1 MRVCA
6 KRVAT
11 VPDYNTTLSMTSPV
25 LLCSNTFWSI
35 YNFRRG
41 PIAALLAAGHPVHVA
56 APDDAFATQ
65 LAEMGCV
72 VHRVPMAAKGQN
84 PLQDLGLMWRLFR
97 LYRQVRP
104 AVIFHY
110 TIKPNIYGSI
120 AARLA
125 RIPCV
130 SMTTGLGYVFIRESL
145 TTRLARQLY
154 RVAFRHT
161 LENWFLNAEDH
172 RAFVEGG
179 LVAIDKTR
187 LLPGEGVDLAHF
199 AKAPWPT
206 SNAPADAPPEPMRFL
221 LIARLLRDKG
231 VLEYVEA
238 ARALRAEMPHLT
250 FQMLG
255 ATDVENPTAVTRSE
269 VDAWQREGVVEYLG
283 TTRDVRPII
292 ANAHCVVLPSY
303 REGLSRTLLEASAMG
318 RPLIAS
324 DVPGCRDV
332 IDDGATG
339 RLVRARDAAALTACL
354 RDMAQLP
361 ASQLVRMGDAGRAK
375 VAREF
380 DEHVVIAEYFRILGS
395 LPASC

>member
-1 MRVCA
+1 M
-6 KRVAT
+6 AT
-11 VPDYNTTLSMTSPV
+11 SMASPV

-56 APDDAFATQ
+56 APDDEFAAR

-72 VHRVPMAAKGQN
+72 VHCVPMAAKGQN
-84 PLQDLGLMWRLFR
+84 PVQDLGLMWRLYR
-97 LYRQVRP
+97 LYRKVRP
-104 AVIFHY
+104 AVVFHY

-120 AARLA
+120 AAHFA
-125 RIPCV
+125 RIPAV

-161 LENWFLNAEDH
+161 LENWFLNVEDH
-172 RAFVEGG
+172 RAFVDGG
-179 LVAIDKTR
+179 LVALAKTR

-199 AKAPWPT
+199 AKAPWPASDT
-206 SNAPADAPPEPMRFL
+206 SPDQAPSPMRFL

-238 ARALRAEMPHLT
+238 ARTLRAQMPHVT
-250 FQMLG
+250 FQILG
-255 ATDVENPTAVTRSE
+255 AADVENPTAISRSE
-269 VDAWQREGVVEYLG
+269 VEAWQREGIVEYLG
-283 TTRDVRPII
+283 TTSDVRPLI

-332 IDDGATG
+332 IDNGVTG
-339 RLVRARDAAALTACL
+339 HLVPARDAAALTACL
-354 RDMAQLP
+354 RAVAGTSSAALAQ
-361 ASQLVRMGDAGRAK
+361 MGDAGRAK

>member
-1 MRVCA
+1 M
-6 KRVAT
+6 
-11 VPDYNTTLSMTSPV
+11 TTPV

-41 PIAALLAAGHPVHVA
+41 PIAAMLAAGHPVHVA
-56 APDDAFATQ
+56 APADAFAEK
-65 LAEMGCV
+65 LASMGCV
-72 VHRVPMAAKGQN
+72 VHVVPMAAKGQN
-84 PLQDLGLMWRLFR
+84 PLQDLALMWRLYR

-120 AARLA
+120 AAHLA
-125 RIPCV
+125 RIPSV

-161 LENWFLNAEDH
+161 RENWFLNAEDH
-172 RAFVEGG
+172 RAFVQHG
-179 LVAIDKTR
+179 LVALGKTR

-199 AKAPWPT
+199 AKAPWPR
-206 SNAPADAPPEPMRFL
+206 AHVADAADAADAPPSPMRFL

-238 ARALRAEMPHLT
+238 ARALRTAMPHVTCQL
-250 FQMLG
+250 LG
-255 ATDVENPTAVTRSE
+255 AADVENPTAITRGE
-269 VDAWQREGVVEYLG
+269 VEAWQREGVIEYLG
-283 TTRDVRPII
+283 TTDDVRPCI

-318 RPLIAS
+318 RPLIAT

-332 IDDGATG
+332 IDDGVTG
-339 RLVRARDAAALTACL
+339 RLVPARDAAALTECMREVAL
-354 RDMAQLP
+354 MP
-361 ASQLVRMGDAGRAK
+361 ASALEGMGDAGRAK

>member
-1 MRVCA
+1 
-6 KRVAT
+6 
-11 VPDYNTTLSMTSPV
+11 MTSPV

-56 APDDAFATQ
+56 APDDAFAEK
-65 LAEMGCV
+65 LAAMGCI
-72 VHRVPMAAKGQN
+72 VHLVPMAAKGQN
-84 PLQDLGLMWRLFR
+84 PLQDLGLMWRLYR

-120 AARLA
+120 AARFA
-125 RIPCV
+125 GIPAV

-161 LENWFLNAEDH
+161 LENWFLNVEDH

-179 LVAIDKTR
+179 LVAIGKTR
-187 LLPGEGVDLAHF
+187 LLPGEGVDLTHF
-199 AKAPWPT
+199 AKAPWPA
-206 SNAPADAPPEPMRFL
+206 SGESPEDAPSPMRFL

-231 VLEYVEA
+231 VLEYVAA
-238 ARALRAEMPHLT
+238 ARTLRAEMPHVT
-250 FQMLG
+250 FQLLG
-255 ATDVENPTAVTRSE
+255 ATDVENPTAITRRE
-269 VDAWQREGVVEYLG
+269 VDDWQREGVIDYLG
-283 TTRDVRPII
+283 TTTDVRPII

-318 RPLIAS
+318 RPLVAS

-332 IDDGATG
+332 IDDGVTG
-339 RLVRARDAAALTACL
+339 RLVPARDAAALTTCL
-354 RDMAQLP
+354 RDIARTP
-361 ASQLVRMGDAGRAK
+361 AAMLRRMGDAGRAK

-395 LPASC
+395 LPAPC

>member
-1 MRVCA
+1 M
-6 KRVAT
+6 AT
-11 VPDYNTTLSMTSPV
+11 SIASPV

-56 APDDAFATQ
+56 APNDEFAAR
-65 LAEMGCV
+65 LAEMGCI
-72 VHRVPMAAKGQN
+72 VHCVPMAAKGQN
-84 PLQDLGLMWRLFR
+84 PVQDLGLMWRLYR
-97 LYRQVRP
+97 LYREVRP
-104 AVIFHY
+104 AVVFHY

-120 AARLA
+120 AAHFA
-125 RIPCV
+125 RIPAV

-161 LENWFLNAEDH
+161 VENWFLNVEDH
-172 RAFVEGG
+172 RAFVDGG
-179 LVAIDKTR
+179 LVALAKTR
-187 LLPGEGVDLAHF
+187 LLPGEGVDLTHF
-199 AKAPWPT
+199 AQAPWPASDT
-206 SNAPADAPPEPMRFL
+206 AKDTAPSPMRFL

-238 ARALRAEMPHLT
+238 ARTLRAQMPHIA

-255 ATDVENPTAVTRSE
+255 AADVENPTAITRSE
-269 VDAWQREGVVEYLG
+269 VEAWQREGVVEYLG
-283 TTRDVRPII
+283 TTSDVRPFI

-332 IDDGATG
+332 IDNGVTG
-339 RLVRARDAAALTACL
+339 HLVPARDAAALTACL
-354 RDMAQLP
+354 RTVAGTSSAALAQ
-361 ASQLVRMGDAGRAK
+361 MGDAGRAK

-380 DEHVVIAEYFRILGS
+380 DEHIVIAEYFRILGS
-395 LPASC
+395 LPVSC

>member
-1 MRVCA
+1 
-6 KRVAT
+6 
-11 VPDYNTTLSMTSPV
+11 MTAPV

-56 APDDAFATQ
+56 APDDEFASKLT
-65 LAEMGCV
+65 AMGCV

-84 PLQDLGLMWRLFR
+84 PLQDLGLMWRLYR

-110 TIKPNIYGSI
+110 TIKPNIYGAI
-120 AARLA
+120 AARFA
-125 RIPCV
+125 RIPAV

-179 LVAIDKTR
+179 LVALDKTR
-187 LLPGEGVDLAHF
+187 LLPGEGVDLSHF
-199 AKAPWPT
+199 AKAAWPT
-206 SNAPADAPPEPMRFL
+206 KAAAANSQVPDVADVAGEAASPFRFL

-231 VLEYVEA
+231 VLEYVDA
-238 ARALRAEMPHLT
+238 ARAIRAEMPHVV
-250 FQMLG
+250 FQILG
-255 ATDVENPTAVTRSE
+255 AADVENPTAISRAE
-269 VDAWQREGVVEYLG
+269 VDDWQREGVIDYLG
-283 TTRDVRPII
+283 TTGDVRPFI

-303 REGLSRTLLEASAMG
+303 REGLSRTLLEAAAMG
-318 RPLIAS
+318 RPLVAT

-332 IDDGATG
+332 IDDGVTG
-339 RLVRARDAAALTACL
+339 YLVPARDAAALTARL
-354 RDMAQLP
+354 RDVARKPLTT
-361 ASQLVRMGDAGRAK
+361 LVRMGDAGRAK

-395 LPASC
+395 LRASC

>member
-1 MRVCA
+1 
-6 KRVAT
+6 
-11 VPDYNTTLSMTSPV
+11 MTSPV

-56 APDDAFATQ
+56 APDDAFAAP
-65 LAEMGCV
+65 LAEMGCT

-84 PLQDLGLMWRLFR
+84 PLQDLGLMWRLYR

-125 RIPCV
+125 RIPSV

-145 TTRLARQLY
+145 TTRLARHLY

-161 LENWFLNAEDH
+161 LENWFLNIEDH
-172 RAFVEGG
+172 KAFVEGG
-179 LVAIDKTR
+179 LVAIGKTR

-199 AKAPWPT
+199 AKAPWPP
-206 SNAPADAPPEPMRFL
+206 SDLPGDVAPKPMRFL

-231 VLEYVEA
+231 VLEYVQT
-238 ARALRAEMPHLT
+238 ARALHAEMPHVT

-255 ATDVENPTAVTRSE
+255 ATDVENPTAITRSE
-269 VDAWQREGVVEYLG
+269 VDAWQREGIIEYLG
-283 TTRDVRPII
+283 TTNDVRPVI

-324 DVPGCRDV
+324 NVPGCRDV
-332 IDDGATG
+332 IDDGVTG
-339 RLVRARDAAALTACL
+339 RLVPARDAAALTACV
-354 RDMAQLP
+354 RDMARMP
-361 ASQLVRMGDAGRAK
+361 ANALVLMGDAGRAK

>member
-1 MRVCA
+1 M
-6 KRVAT
+6 
-11 VPDYNTTLSMTSPV
+11 
-25 LLCSNTFWSI
+25 
-35 YNFRRG
+35 
-41 PIAALLAAGHPVHVA
+41 HVA
-56 APDDAFATQ
+56 APDDAFAAP
-65 LAEMGCV
+65 LAEMGCT

-84 PLQDLGLMWRLFR
+84 PLQDFGLMCRLYR

-120 AARLA
+120 AARFA
-125 RIPCV
+125 RIASV

-154 RVAFRHT
+154 RIAFRHT
-161 LENWFLNAEDH
+161 LENWFLNIEDH

-179 LVAIDKTR
+179 LVAIGKTR
-187 LLPGEGVDLAHF
+187 LLPGEGVDLTHF
-199 AKAPWPT
+199 AKAPWPP
-206 SNAPADAPPEPMRFL
+206 SDLPANAAPQPMRFL

-238 ARALRAEMPHLT
+238 ARALRAEMPHVT
-250 FQMLG
+250 FQVLG
-255 ATDVENPTAVTRSE
+255 ATDVENPTAITRSE
-269 VDAWQREGVVEYLG
+269 VDAWQREGAIEYLG
-283 TTRDVRPII
+283 TTTDVRPII

-332 IDDGATG
+332 IDDGVTG
-339 RLVRARDAAALTACL
+339 RLVPARDAAALAAAM
-354 RDMAQLP
+354 REIAQTP
-361 ASQLVRMGDAGRAK
+361 ARALAQMGDAGRAR

-380 DEHVVIAEYFRILGS
+380 DERVVIAEYFRILGS

>member
-1 MRVCA
+1 
-6 KRVAT
+6 
-11 VPDYNTTLSMTSPV
+11 
-25 LLCSNTFWSI
+25 
-35 YNFRRG
+35 
-41 PIAALLAAGHPVHVA
+41 
-56 APDDAFATQ
+56 
-65 LAEMGCV
+65 
-72 VHRVPMAAKGQN
+72 
-84 PLQDLGLMWRLFR
+84 MWRLCR

-110 TIKPNIYGSI
+110 TIKPNIYGAM
-120 AARLA
+120 AARFA
-125 RIPCV
+125 RIPAV

-172 RAFVEGG
+172 RAFVDGG
-179 LVAIDKTR
+179 LVALGKTR
-187 LLPGEGVDLAHF
+187 LLPGEGVDLTHF
-199 AKAPWPT
+199 AKAAWPT
-206 SNAPADAPPEPMRFL
+206 KQAAANARMPEVAAVSDDAASPFRFL

-238 ARALRAEMPHLT
+238 ARAIRAAMPHVV
-250 FQMLG
+250 FQILG
-255 ATDVENPTAVTRSE
+255 AADVENPTAISRAE
-269 VDAWQREGVVEYLG
+269 VDDWQREGVIDYLG
-283 TTRDVRPII
+283 TTGDVRPFI

-303 REGLSRTLLEASAMG
+303 REGLSRTLLEAAAMG
-318 RPLIAS
+318 RPLVAT

-332 IDDGATG
+332 IDDGVTG
-339 RLVRARDAAALTACL
+339 YLVPARDAAALTARL
-354 RDMAQLP
+354 RDVACTPLTT
-361 ASQLVRMGDAGRAK
+361 LVRMGDAGRAK

>member
-1 MRVCA
+1 M
-6 KRVAT
+6 
-11 VPDYNTTLSMTSPV
+11 PHPV

-41 PIAALLAAGHPVHVA
+41 PIAAMLAAGYPVHVA
-56 APDDAFATQ
+56 APDDEFAAP
-65 LAEMGCV
+65 LAAMGCV

-84 PLQDLGLMWRLFR
+84 PLQDLGLMWRLYR

-120 AARLA
+120 AARFA
-125 RIPCV
+125 RIPAV

-145 TTRLARQLY
+145 TTRLARLLY
-154 RVAFRHT
+154 RIAFRHT
-161 LENWFLNAEDH
+161 RENWFLNAEDH

-179 LVAIDKTR
+179 LVDLAKTR
-187 LLPGEGVDLAHF
+187 LLPGEGVDLNHF
-199 AKAPWPT
+199 QKAPWPT
-206 SNAPADAPPEPMRFL
+206 PAPASHVSADTAPSPMRFL

-238 ARALRAEMPHLT
+238 ARTLRSEMPHVT
-250 FQMLG
+250 CQILG
-255 ATDVENPTAVTRSE
+255 AADVENPTAISRAE
-269 VDAWQREGVVEYLG
+269 VEAWQREGVIEYLG
-283 TTRDVRPII
+283 TTNDVRPLI
-292 ANAHCVVLPSY
+292 AAAHCVVLPSY

-332 IDDGATG
+332 VDDGVTG
-339 RLVRARDAAALTACL
+339 WLVPARDAAALTDRMRETARQPVSTL
-354 RDMAQLP
+354 AQ
-361 ASQLVRMGDAGRAK
+361 MGDAGRAK

-395 LPASC
+395 VPA

>member
-1 MRVCA
+1 
-6 KRVAT
+6 
-11 VPDYNTTLSMTSPV
+11 MTAPV

-56 APDDAFATQ
+56 APDDEFASK
-65 LAEMGCV
+65 LAAMGCV

-84 PLQDLGLMWRLFR
+84 PLQDLGLMWRLYR

-110 TIKPNIYGSI
+110 TIKPNIYGAM
-120 AARLA
+120 AARFA
-125 RIPCV
+125 RIPAV

-172 RAFVEGG
+172 RAFVDGG
-179 LVAIDKTR
+179 LVALGKTR
-187 LLPGEGVDLAHF
+187 LLPGEGVDLTHF
-199 AKAPWPT
+199 AKAAWPT
-206 SNAPADAPPEPMRFL
+206 KQAPANARMPEVAAVSDDAASPFRFL

-238 ARALRAEMPHLT
+238 ARAIRAAMPHVV
-250 FQMLG
+250 FQILG
-255 ATDVENPTAVTRSE
+255 AADVENPTAISRAE
-269 VDAWQREGVVEYLG
+269 VDDWQREGVIDYLG
-283 TTRDVRPII
+283 TTGDVRPFI

-303 REGLSRTLLEASAMG
+303 REGLSRTLLEAAAMG
-318 RPLIAS
+318 RPLVAT

-332 IDDGATG
+332 IDDGVTG
-339 RLVRARDAAALTACL
+339 YLVPARDAAALTARL
-354 RDMAQLP
+354 RDVACTPLTT
-361 ASQLVRMGDAGRAK
+361 LVRMGDAGRAK

>member
-1 MRVCA
+1 
-6 KRVAT
+6 
-11 VPDYNTTLSMTSPV
+11 MTSPV

-56 APDDAFATQ
+56 APDDAFAIQ

-72 VHRVPMAAKGQN
+72 VHRVPMSAKGQN
-84 PLQDLGLMWRLFR
+84 PLQDLGLMWRLYR

-110 TIKPNIYGSI
+110 TIKPNIYGAI
-120 AARLA
+120 AARFA
-125 RIPCV
+125 RIPAV

-161 LENWFLNAEDH
+161 LENWFLNVEDH

-179 LVAIDKTR
+179 LVAMGKTR

-199 AKAPWPT
+199 AKAPWPVSDT
-206 SNAPADAPPEPMRFL
+206 ARDAAPVPMRFL

-231 VLEYVEA
+231 VLEYVDA
-238 ARALRAEMPHLT
+238 ARTLRAEMPHVT
-250 FQMLG
+250 FQILG
-255 ATDVENPTAVTRSE
+255 AADVENPTAITRGE
-269 VDAWQREGVVEYLG
+269 VEAWQREGVIEYLG
-283 TTRDVRPII
+283 TTGDVRPVI

-318 RPLIAS
+318 RPVIAS

-332 IDDGATG
+332 IDDGVTG
-339 RLVRARDAAALTACL
+339 HLVPARDAAALTACM
-354 RDMAQLP
+354 RDVARTP
-361 ASQLVRMGDAGRAK
+361 ASTLAAMGDAGRAK

-380 DEHVVIAEYFRILGS
+380 DEHVVIAAYFRILGS

>member
-1 MRVCA
+1 M
-6 KRVAT
+6 
-11 VPDYNTTLSMTSPV
+11 SSPV

-41 PIAALLAAGHPVHVA
+41 PIAAMLAAGHPVHVA
-56 APDDAFATQ
+56 APDDEFALK
-65 LAEMGCV
+65 LAQMGCV
-72 VHRVPMAAKGQN
+72 VHRVPMSAKGQN
-84 PLQDLGLMWRLFR
+84 PLQDLGLMWRLYR

-110 TIKPNIYGSI
+110 TIKPNIYGAI
-120 AARLA
+120 AARFA
-125 RIPCV
+125 RIPAV

-161 LENWFLNAEDH
+161 LENWFLNVEDH
-172 RAFVEGG
+172 RAFVDGG
-179 LVAIDKTR
+179 LVALAKTR
-187 LLPGEGVDLAHF
+187 LLPGEGVDLTHF
-199 AKAPWPT
+199 ARAPWPSSAAASET
-206 SNAPADAPPEPMRFL
+206 PPDAPPSPMRFL

-231 VLEYVEA
+231 VMEYVEA
-238 ARALRAEMPHLT
+238 ARTLRAEMPHLT
-250 FQMLG
+250 FQILG
-255 ATDVENPTAVTRSE
+255 AADVENPTAISRAE
-269 VDAWQREGVVEYLG
+269 VDAWQREGVIEYLG
-283 TTRDVRPII
+283 TTGDVRPFI

-303 REGLSRTLLEASAMG
+303 REGLSRTLLEAAAMG
-318 RPLIAS
+318 RPLVAT

-332 IDDGATG
+332 IDDGVTG
-339 RLVRARDAAALTACL
+339 HLVPARDASALTACL
-354 RDMAQLP
+354 RRTALTPSTSLKQ
-361 ASQLVRMGDAGRAK
+361 MGDAGRAK